1 MNYKANI
8 TLTKA
13 KKKKKKTLSKINDIH
28 ATPAEN
34 DLGVVTYRINEG
46 KKEILRTYS

>member
-13 KKKKKKTLSKINDIH
+13 KKKKEKITLENQRHPCNTS
-28 ATPAEN
+28 EN
-34 DLGVVTYRINEG
+34 DLRVVTYRINEG
-46 KKEILRTYS
+46 KEEILRTHS